1 MRGAPEE
8 RLPRVA
14 VSGRGGRGANEVVV
28 LGAHLDLQQR
38 GRRLGHA
45 GEGPERRLRR
55 VGHPHH
61 EGAVG
66 VEAELRR
73 HLDERVVDGH
83 VGLGLP
89 PDEAHAHGEL
99 RAAALAQR
107 LLLRGEELRVRRAGR
122 LVTFK
127 VSVRARVGLGSVVR
141 IRVRV

>member
-1 MRGAPEE
+1 M
-8 RLPRVA
+8 
-14 VSGRGGRGANEVVV
+14 VV
-28 LGAHLDLQQR
+28 LGTRLDLQQC
-38 GRRLGHA
+38 GRRFGHA
-45 GEGPERRLRR
+45 GEGPQHRLRS

-66 VEAELRR
+66 VQAELRR
-73 HLDERVVDGH
+73 HLDERVIDGH

-89 PDEAHAHGEL
+89 ADEADAHGKL

-107 LLLRGEELRVRRAGR
+107 LLLRREELRVRRAGR